1 MFRRV
6 QSEKSGKYI
15 GIVLLYHQEKENPS
29 SVERPTTWNTLKYTG
44 PTPEYLS
51 AQSKKILFET
61 ALAPLNFL
69 RKRSLRFG
77 AT

>member
-29 SVERPTTWNTLKYTG
+29 SVERPTLHGIQWSKLG
-44 PTPEYLS
+44 PKIFDGLS
-51 AQSKKILFET
+51 DRAYFNRK
-61 ALAPLNFL
+61 ALM
-69 RKRSLRFG
+69 
-77 AT
+77 T